1 VFKSEKDREKEK
13 MSGQRKFF
21 VIGNWKM
28 NVDKARIDNIVKF
41 MSAASLD
48 PNTGQFHTSTS
59 VRVRTEVSR

>member
-1 VFKSEKDREKEK
+1 

>member
-1 VFKSEKDREKEK
+1 

-48 PNTGQFHTSTS
+48 PNTGQFHLFAS
-59 VRVRTEVSR
+59 VRVRNGMKRQCRNT

>member
-1 VFKSEKDREKEK
+1 
-13 MSGQRKFF
+13 

-48 PNTGQFHTSTS
+48 PNTGQFRLSLIKTTIQLVIPSLLCNI
-59 VRVRTEVSR
+59 